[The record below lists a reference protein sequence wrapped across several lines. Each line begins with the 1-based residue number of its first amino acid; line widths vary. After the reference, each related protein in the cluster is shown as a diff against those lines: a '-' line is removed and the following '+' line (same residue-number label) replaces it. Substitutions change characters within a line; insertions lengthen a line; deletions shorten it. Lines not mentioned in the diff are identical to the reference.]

1 MVLELTEQRLL
12 SAKAR
17 ADRFIDQ
24 NLMEWATEEILLPGQ
39 IDIAQSVN
47 QKAAD
52 GLALEKSGFMK
63 VDLTWEY
70 IVDGKPVHFYL
81 EYGTSPH
88 IIRPKGKDS
97 GGADWLHWKGPTGG
111 FVIGKDHFAKLVK
124 HPGTKAKNLVEGIKE
139 ERIPKLQE
147 RIVKETTNFLKVD
160 SL

>member
-88 IIRPKGKDS
+88 IIRQKGKDS

-139 ERIPKLQE
+139 ERTPKLQD